1 MKELIEKYEIEEIIK
16 KIESDLKK
24 KLPQIELECSDIQDT
39 NFLDFK
45 FTLSLNYRFISEEI
59 CDHAHWKAH
68 EVLNKLY
75 DCPKLVKG
83 GQISERKDLS
93 AEQWPT
99 EKI

>member
-59 CDHAHWKAH
+59 
-68 EVLNKLY
+68 
-75 DCPKLVKG
+75 
-83 GQISERKDLS
+83 
-93 AEQWPT
+93 
-99 EKI
+99 